1 MASKSQKKSKPPKRP
16 APRAPAL
23 PAYIPVLA
31 GLPERATP
39 SPSEDELEDLEAAFG
54 FAFPAEVKRLMVGLA
69 RFDLMGGAAN
79 PLTLAQLRQLNAL
92 DGRPD
97 ATSWATSRLGLW
109 VVAADELG
117 NRLCV
122 DLVDPSGQGPVY
134 LCTVRM
140 GLAAAATPIFPAA
153 TDLLHAFA
161 LYTAGAPARQAAE
174 DVEKLSA
181 KLEELRKKR
190 PGITTG
196 RNEALLRL
204 QAAFGGGAAL
214 SSETTPSAEDEGRL
228 ANELEAAREAH
239 KQLWMPFMEQFAR
252 WHIYWRLLWNGAN
265 SLTFQTDVL
274 DQPLVDA
281 WRAVLP
287 LAAHITDGRVEA
299 LRGELAQRTA
309 HARTAVAFADAWV
322 AVGEPGNAED
332 AMKLWDAVYASPRP
346 PRAAHLLEAGDAA
359 DVPRPENGALDWG
372 VALKLSRKQAERFLS
387 AVGAQF
393 AADLKK
399 HGTTNVLGA
408 TKAAVRRDGMGRN
421 IVEAGFGHVPLEVRK
436 ALFEGRQV
444 ELPGQFLQ
452 ALTRELT
459 RRLHQPARSVERTLT
474 RLRLTLQ
481 EAINLRAP
489 LAIPHVGTFRI
500 KNEPAPTGQSRFY
513 LLLDPVPALVEAAQ
527 STVIHEVSARPD
539 EGFFL

>member
-1 MASKSQKKSKPPKRP
+1 
-16 APRAPAL
+16 
-23 PAYIPVLA
+23 
-31 GLPERATP
+31 
-39 SPSEDELEDLEAAFG
+39 
-54 FAFPAEVKRLMVGLA
+54 MVGLS
-69 RFDLMGGAAN
+69 RFDVQGGAAN
-79 PLTLAQLRQLNAL
+79 PLGLAQLRQFNAL

-109 VVAADELG
+109 VVAADDVG

-122 DLVDPSGQGPVY
+122 DLVDPSGLGPVY
-134 LCTVRM
+134 LCTVKM

-161 LYTAGAPARQAAE
+161 LYTAGADARTAAA
-174 DVEKLSA
+174 DVERLTA
-181 KLEELRKKR
+181 LLEDMRRKR

-196 RNEALLRL
+196 RSEALLRL
-204 QAAFGGGAAL
+204 EAAFGGGGAAATG
-214 SSETTPSAEDEGRL
+214 TTPTAEEEGRL
-228 ANELEAAREAH
+228 ANDLEAARERH
-239 KQLWMPFMEQFAR
+239 KALWMPFIEQFAR
-252 WHIYWRLLWNGAN
+252 WHIYWRLLWTGAN
-265 SLTFQTDVL
+265 SLTFQTDIL

-287 LAAHITDGRVEA
+287 LAAHITEGRVEA
-299 LRGELAQRTA
+299 LRGELAQRTPQ
-309 HARTAVAFADAWV
+309 ARTAVAFADAFV
-322 AVGEPGNAED
+322 AVGEPGSAED
-332 AMKLWDAVYASPRP
+332 AMKLWDARYRAPRP
-346 PRAAHLLEAGDAA
+346 PRARNLLQPGEPGEPGEPPRA
-359 DVPRPENGALDWG
+359 DHGAVDWPT
-372 VALKLSRKQAERFLS
+372 ALKLSRKQSDRFLA

-436 ALFEGRQV
+436 ALFEGRPV

-481 EAINLRAP
+481 AAINVRAP
-489 LAIPHVGTFRI
+489 LAIPHVGTFRV
-500 KNEPAPTGQSRFY
+500 KNEPASTGQSRFY
-513 LLLDPVPALVEAAQ
+513 LLLDPAPHLVEAAQ
-527 STVIHEVSARPD
+527 SAVIHEVSARPD
-539 EGFFL
+539 EGFFI